1 MFKTD
6 KTRELF
12 SDLLDVNWK
21 INNKEYESQEERNEL
36 NKQYYILN
44 SGLIKEM
51 GIEEYTK
58 FMKLGREMFS

>member
-21 INNKEYESQEERNEL
+21 INNKEYESQEERNKL